1 MHIHFINVA
10 ARDRLFRCLGV
21 TCANIGICL
30 GKKDDPDV
38 IRHFGFNLPNRLF
51 LLVLTVF
58 LILQVLY
65 FADTLAVYKSVYY
78 AGTLLPLA
86 LMILGKFVRPPR
98 AAPKAKK
105 ES

>member
-1 MHIHFINVA
+1 MALMWLVSLVSIYQI
-10 ARDRLFRCLGV
+10 
-21 TCANIGICL
+21 
-30 GKKDDPDV
+30 KY
-38 IRHFGFNLPNRLF
+38 F
-51 LLVLTVF
+51 LLALTEF

-65 FADTLAVYKSVYY
+65 YADTLAVYKSVYY

>member
-1 MHIHFINVA
+1 M
-10 ARDRLFRCLGV
+10 
-21 TCANIGICL
+21 
-30 GKKDDPDV
+30 
-38 IRHFGFNLPNRLF
+38 
-51 LLVLTVF
+51 
-58 LILQVLY
+58 QVLY
-65 FADTLAVYKSVYY
+65 YADTLAVYKSVYY